1 MLIVLFYIFVCII
14 NSLKMKGVT
23 FEKDKNGK
31 NRYVRF
37 DLKQHGERLRPILE
51 DLGEVQTPEGW
62 DDALTTEEFL
72 AEAKK
77 LIRQKFEERN
87 KV

>member
-1 MLIVLFYIFVCII
+1 
-14 NSLKMKGVT
+14 MKGVT
-23 FEKDKNGK
+23 FEKDKNGE

-51 DLGEVQTPEGW
+51 DLEKIQLPKGWDEALTPE
-62 DDALTTEEFL
+62 EFS

-77 LIRQKFEERN
+77 LIRQKLEERN